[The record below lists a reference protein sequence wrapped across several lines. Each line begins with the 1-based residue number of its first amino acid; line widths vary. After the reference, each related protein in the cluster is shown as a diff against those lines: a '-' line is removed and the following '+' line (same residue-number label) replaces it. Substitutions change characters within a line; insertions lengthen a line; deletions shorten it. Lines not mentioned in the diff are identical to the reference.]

1 MRVNRAYLE
10 AILVASLLLLG
21 GGFIAATSAE
31 QQDELVDLSFLEG
44 DWDFNGIEAFVRPAT
59 LASAAIED
67 NRARPS
73 KPTWTVYCSPHPG
86 TSPLSVLF

>member
-1 MRVNRAYLE
+1 MRFNRAYLE
-10 AILVASLLLLG
+10 AALVASLLLLG

-59 LASAAIED
+59 IASAAIED
-67 NRARPS
+67 NGASGIKAR
-73 KPTWTVYCSPHPG
+73 TDR
-86 TSPLSVLF
+86 LLFPARRN

>member
-10 AILVASLLLLG
+10 AVLVASLLLMG
-21 GGFIAATSAE
+21 GGYIASTSAE

-59 LASAAIED
+59 LAAAAIED
-67 NRARPS
+67 RGSAPAIKARIDRLLF
-73 KPTWTVYCSPHPG
+73 PTTQK
-86 TSPLSVLF
+86 